1 MRARI
6 SVTSVIRLV
15 LLASAFLLS
24 GFLSGSAQAQKT
36 SAKYDQNANFSNYK
50 TFMFSQQSG
59 ARNPLVNDMI
69 RAAIVRELTAKG
81 LTQVDANPDL
91 RVAYLAATGLNLQVG
106 EVSFGY
112 NVNPAYEGLV
122 PTAGT
127 ATWDVVT
134 GTLVIDLW
142 DNKADRVVFRGTAKD
157 MLKRAPGPDMAADA
171 KLVSK
176 PVNNGIAKIFKK
188 YPVAKAK

>member
-1 MRARI
+1 MKPTLSIARA
-6 SVTSVIRLV
+6 IRLALLTSA
-15 LLASAFLLS
+15 LLALPSL
-24 GFLSGSAQAQKT
+24 AQAQKT
-36 SAKYDQNANFSNYK
+36 TAKYDQNANFSNYK

-59 ARNPLVNDMI
+59 ARNPLVNEMI

-91 RVAYLAATGLNLQVG
+91 RVAYLAATGLDVH
-106 EVSFGY
+106 VADVPFGY
-112 NVNPAYEGLV
+112 AVNPAYEGLV
-122 PTAGT
+122 PTATT

-188 YPVAKAK
+188 YPVK

>member
-1 MRARI
+1 MKPNLTI
-6 SVTSVIRLV
+6 SRVMI
-15 LLASAFLLS
+15 LAGAFLSIALLS
-24 GFLSGSAQAQKT
+24 SSAQAQKT
-36 SAKYDQNANFSNYK
+36 SAKYDQSANFSNYK

-59 ARNPLVNDMI
+59 ARNPLVNEMI

-91 RVAYLAATGLNLQVG
+91 RVAYLAATGLNIQVAN
-106 EVSFGY
+106 VSFGY
-112 NVNPAYEGLV
+112 AVNPAYEGLV
-122 PTAGT
+122 PSAGT
-127 ATWDVVT
+127 ASWDVVT

-142 DNKADRVVFRGTAKD
+142 DNKADRVVFRGTAKE

-171 KLVSK
+171 KMVSK

-188 YPVAKAK
+188 YPVAKTK

>member
-1 MRARI
+1 MKLTPTIPRAFI
-6 SVTSVIRLV
+6 
-15 LLASAFLLS
+15 LAAALLS
-24 GFLSGSAQAQKT
+24 VSLFSSVAQAQKT
-36 SAKYDQNANFSNYK
+36 TAKHDQNANFSNYK
-50 TFMFSQQSG
+50 TFMFSQSNG

-81 LTQVDANPDL
+81 LTQVEANPDL
-91 RVAYLAATGLNLQVG
+91 RVAYLAATGMSLQVG

-127 ATWDVVT
+127 TSWDVVN

-142 DNKADRVVFRGTAKD
+142 DNKADRVVFRGTAKE
-157 MLKRAPGPDMAADA
+157 MLKRAPSADMAADA
-171 KLVSK
+171 KMVSK
-176 PVNNGIAKIFKK
+176 TVNNGIAKIFKK
-188 YPVAKAK
+188 YPVGGK

>member
-1 MRARI
+1 MKPTLSTAR
-6 SVTSVIRLV
+6 VIRLALFV
-15 LLASAFLLS
+15 TALLVVPAV
-24 GFLSGSAQAQKT
+24 AQAQKT
-36 SAKYDQNANFSNYK
+36 TAKYDQKADFSNYK
-50 TFMFSQQSG
+50 TFMFSQSNG

-91 RVAYLAATGLNLQVG
+91 RVAYLAATGMDVHVG

-122 PTAGT
+122 PSAGT
-127 ATWDVVT
+127 ATWDVVN

-142 DNKADRVVFRGTAKD
+142 DNKADRVVFRGTAKE
-157 MLKRAPGPDMAADA
+157 MLKRAPGPDMAKDA
-171 KLVSK
+171 QMVAK

-188 YPVAKAK
+188 YPVGKAK

>member
-1 MRARI
+1 MRLKL
-6 SVTSVIRLV
+6 SNPRLV
-15 LLASAFLLS
+15 HLTLLASALLVS
-24 GFLSGSAQAQKT
+24 GFFSGSAQAQKT
-36 SAKYDQNANFSNYK
+36 TAKYDQKADFSNYK
-50 TFMFSQQSG
+50 TFMFSQSNG

-91 RVAYLAATGLNLQVG
+91 RVAYLAATGMDVHVG
-106 EVSFGY
+106 EVNFGY
-112 NVNPAYEGLV
+112 AVNPAYEGLV

-127 ATWDVVT
+127 ATWDVIN

-142 DNKADRVVFRGTAKD
+142 DNKADRVVFRGTAKE

-171 KLVSK
+171 KMVSK